1 MPALPAFSAPWRDR
15 AGRLSGL
22 KLGVFLFA
30 LAPGLWLAGAYAAD
44 ALGAKPITALLH
56 GTGEWAVRFLLLSLA
71 VTPLRRLANWPKLIL
86 VRRMLGLTVLA
97 YALIHLGLYV
107 VDQNFVL
114 TKVVTEIATRI
125 YLTIGFVALIGVAVL
140 GATSTDGMIRRLG
153 KAWPRL
159 HKAVYTITVL
169 GLVVLG
175 ITSTDGMIRR
185 LGKAW
190 PRLHK
195 AVYAI
200 AVLGLIHYYLQAKI
214 DVSDPVFWTG
224 AFLLLMGWRFLQA
237 RRWPSNPWTLT
248 ALAVGVAL
256 TTAGLEAAWY
266 GLASGIP
273 AERVL
278 QANLAFPSLIRPA
291 WWVLALGL
299 TLPALN
305 AARLAWD
312 RFGGGKPVRSS
323 PGAAAVAR

>member
-125 YLTIGFVALIGVAVL
+125 YLTIGFVALIGLAVL

-169 GLVVLG
+169 GLV
-175 ITSTDGMIRR
+175 
-185 LGKAW
+185 
-190 PRLHK
+190 
-195 AVYAI
+195 
-200 AVLGLIHYYLQAKI
+200 HYFLQAKI

>member
-1 MPALPAFSAPWRDR
+1 MPALPAISAPWRDR

-97 YALIHLGLYV
+97 YALIHLALYV

-114 TKVVTEIATRI
+114 TKVVSEIVSRI
-125 YLTIGFVALIGVAVL
+125 YLTIGFVALVGFVVL
-140 GATSTDGMIRRLG
+140 GVTSTDGMIRRLG

-159 HKAVYTITVL
+159 HKTVYTLAVL
-169 GLVVLG
+169 GLV
-175 ITSTDGMIRR
+175 
-185 LGKAW
+185 
-190 PRLHK
+190 
-195 AVYAI
+195 
-200 AVLGLIHYYLQAKI
+200 HYFLQAKI

-224 AFLLLMGWRFLQA
+224 AFLLLMGWRALQ
-237 RRWPSNPWTLT
+237 RLRWPINPLTLLG
-248 ALAVGVAL
+248 LAVAVAL

-273 AERVL
+273 AGRVL
-278 QANLAFPSLIRPA
+278 QANLAFPDMIRPA
-291 WWVLALGL
+291 WWVLGLGL
-299 TLPALN
+299 VLPVID
-305 AARLAWD
+305 AARRIWD
-312 RFGGGKPVRSS
+312 RFGKGAGKGAGRGAGPEARPVRSR
-323 PGAAAVAR
+323 PAEAVAAR

>member
-71 VTPLRRLANWPKLIL
+71 VTPLRRIANFPKLIL

-114 TKVVTEIATRI
+114 TKVVSEIVSRI
-125 YLTIGFVALIGVAVL
+125 YLTIGFVALIGLVVL
-140 GATSTDGMIRRLG
+140 GVTSTDGMIRRLG

-159 HKAVYTITVL
+159 HKAVYTIAVL
-169 GLVVLG
+169 GLV
-175 ITSTDGMIRR
+175 
-185 LGKAW
+185 
-190 PRLHK
+190 
-195 AVYAI
+195 
-200 AVLGLIHYYLQAKI
+200 HYFLQAKI

-224 AFLLLMGWRFLQA
+224 GFLLLMGWRALQ
-237 RRWPSNPWTLT
+237 RFRWPTNPLTLLG
-248 ALAVGVAL
+248 LAVVVAFV
-256 TTAGLEAAWY
+256 TAGLEAAWY
-266 GLASGIP
+266 GVASGIP
-273 AERVL
+273 ADRVL
-278 QANLAFPSLIRPA
+278 QANLAFPDMIRPA

-299 TLPALN
+299 TLPLVN

-312 RFGGGKPVRSS
+312 RYGTGKGRKT
-323 PGAAAVAR
+323 GAKATAPHAAQGRPREAVAAR